1 VRLSRIAVVVV
12 AAGLTAVTAPPA
24 LASNSGGAAYN
35 AAAPAPAIIW
45 TSPVTPVPAG
55 VAPAAPAAP
64 TAVAPGTA
72 PPPADTGGQAYGTIG
87 PVIPQVIVPGAV
99 AKILP
104 SGYAAAPAAAPAAIQ
119 QAIFAANQIVGLP
132 YVWGGGH
139 QAFIASGYDC
149 SGTVSYALH
158 GGSLLAAP
166 MDSSDFMRWGV
177 SGHGQ
182 WVTIFSN
189 PSHVYMTIAGIRLDT
204 STAGDPSRLPGPRW
218 RPVLRSNR
226 GFKVRTIAGY

>member
-1 VRLSRIAVVVV
+1 LSRIAVVVV
-12 AAGLTAVTAPPA
+12 AAGLTAATAPSA
-24 LASNSGGAAYN
+24 LASNSGGAAYS
-35 AAAPAPAIIW
+35 AAPPPPPITVPA
-45 TSPVTPVPAG
+45 TPVPALASPG
-55 VAPAAPAAP
+55 APPAPATAP
-64 TAVAPGTA
+64 PGTA
-72 PPPADTGGQAYGTIG
+72 TPPVDTGGQAYGTVG

-104 SGYAAAPAAAPAAIQ
+104 SGYAAAPAAAPAAVQ

-158 GGSLLAAP
+158 GGSLLATP
-166 MDSSDFMRWGV
+166 MDSSQFMRWGV

-182 WVTIFSN
+182 WLTIFSN
-189 PSHVYMTIAGIRLDT
+189 PSHVYMTIAGLRLDT

-226 GFKVRTIAGY
+226 GFKVRTITGY